1 MAKKS
6 IDRTMFEV
14 KEYECS
20 VHMFDGRTI
29 IGKINISP
37 MGRLSDVFTQGQSP
51 FVVVYEA
58 TIGDGPSNRTFILN
72 KSGISW
78 VEPEEPVEASEEE
91 PVEASEEEPVEASE
105 EEPVEAKD
113 RQT

>member
-6 IDRTMFEV
+6 IDGTIFEV

-29 IGKINISP
+29 IGKININP
-37 MGRLSDVFTQGQSP
+37 MGRLSDVFTQGQAP

-58 TIGDGPSNRTFILN
+58 TIGDNPRNKTFILN

-78 VEPEEPVEASEEE
+78 VEPKEPVEA
-91 PVEASEEEPVEASE
+91 PE

>member
-1 MAKKS
+1 MVKKS
-6 IDRTMFEV
+6 IDGTIFEV

-29 IGKINISP
+29 IGKININP
-37 MGRLSDVFTQGQSP
+37 MGRLSDVFTQGQAP

-58 TIGDGPSNRTFILN
+58 TIGDGPRNRTFILN

-78 VEPEEPVEASEEE
+78 VEPEDPVEA
-91 PVEASEEEPVEASE
+91 PE